1 MNFKK
6 PSKEIYTESGVQAM
20 NLEMEEVIRKSPCE
34 YSWEYKKF
42 RKLSKEPKDI
52 YKY

>member
-20 NLEMEEVIRKSPCE
+20 NLEMEEVIRQSPSE

-42 RKLSKEPKDI
+42 RRLPAPLKDI
-52 YKY
+52 YKD